1 MDLAGQTI
9 LITGSARRI
18 GRALALSAARAG
30 ADIMLH
36 HGHSPVEAEQT
47 ADEIRRL
54 GRQAWILELDLTRP
68 NPEKLIE
75 QAWMLHP
82 LDALVNN
89 AAIFGSESW
98 NTATH
103 ESWQRHFA
111 INLTAPFFLSQSFA
125 RHLDPDKPGRIV
137 NILDW
142 RGLHPGADHLSY
154 TISKAAMASLT
165 KSLAIAL
172 APNITV
178 NGLALGAVLPPSDGA
193 GTQNLLAKVPLGRW
207 ANLDEVGHALIYLLS
222 GPAYVTGDIIY
233 LDGGRH
239 LT

>member
-18 GRALALSAARAG
+18 GHALALSTARAG
-30 ADIMLH
+30 ADVMIH
-36 HGHSPVEAEQT
+36 HGHSPVEAAQT
-47 ADEIRRL
+47 ADEIRQL
-54 GRQAWILELDLTRP
+54 GRQAWILEFDLSGS

-75 QAWMLHP
+75 MAWAIHP
-82 LDALVNN
+82 LDALINN
-89 AAIFGSESW
+89 AAIFEPESW
-98 NTATH
+98 DTVTH
-103 ESWQRHFA
+103 ESWQHHFS

-125 RHLDPDKPGRIV
+125 RHLGPDKPGRIV

-154 TISKAAMASLT
+154 TNSKAALASLT
-165 KSLAIAL
+165 KSLALAL

-178 NGLALGAVLPPSDGA
+178 NGLALGAILPPSDGA
-193 GTQNLLAKVPLGRW
+193 DTQNILAKVPLGRW

-222 GPAYVTGDIIY
+222 GPVYVTGDIIY

-239 LT
+239 LL